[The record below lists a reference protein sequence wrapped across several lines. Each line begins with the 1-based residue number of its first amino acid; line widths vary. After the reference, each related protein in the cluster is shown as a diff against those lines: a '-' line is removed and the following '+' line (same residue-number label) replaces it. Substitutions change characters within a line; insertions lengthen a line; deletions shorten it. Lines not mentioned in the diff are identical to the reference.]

1 VLVEEEDQPRERPA
15 TDSFLWGLCLQI
27 TTVFRLVVAWL
38 QSTCVQWNQQ
48 RGARTAALRQ
58 WTTELAQTNAELAR
72 EIAERQR
79 VEHELRQAETK
90 YRSIFENAVE
100 GIFQTTPDG
109 RYLSVNPALARI
121 YGYETPEALISSLTD
136 IGGQLYVYASRRA
149 EFARLLHEHSTVSG
163 FESQVY
169 RRDGQVIWITETAR
183 AVRDASGVL
192 LYYEGM
198 VEDISERKRAEEE
211 LQQAKMAAE
220 AAARAKSEFLA
231 NISHE
236 LRTPMNGIIG
246 MTEVALDTAL
256 TPEQRE
262 YLTIVQDSAAALLEL
277 LNDILDFSK
286 IEAGRWEL
294 ESIDFSLRNTLEMAL
309 KTLAIRAHGKGL
321 ELAYHIPAMVPDA
334 LLGDPGRLRQ
344 IVVNLVGN
352 AIKFTEQGEVV
363 IRVTVEWYIQN
374 EVALHFTVTDT
385 GIGVPLDKQQLIFTP
400 FTQADNSTTRRFG
413 GTGLGLAISSELV
426 AMMGGRLWVESAVGQ
441 GSTFHFTA
449 RFGVHTEARAQP
461 APAWDSLHDVP
472 VLVVDDNATN
482 RRILEELLRGW
493 GMRPTTVDGG
503 PAALAA
509 LHQAMQEGLPFP
521 IVLLDAH
528 MPSMDGFRVAAQIKQ
543 HAALTHA
550 TIMMLTSGG
559 QSSDAAHCRELGM
572 TSYLMKPIKQSELL
586 NALCVV
592 LQTVSVAAHAAAL
605 LQIPSQT
612 QRQRPLHILL
622 VEDNVVN
629 QRLTVWMLQ
638 KWGHSVVVAGSGKAA
653 LAALARETFA
663 LVLMDVQM
671 SDMDG
676 LTTTAAIRA
685 QEQAT
690 GAHVPIVA
698 LTAHAMQE
706 DREQCLAAGM
716 DAYLSKPLQ
725 AQQLAQLIDRLAPCT
740 GPMAEMACASTPSG
754 AVFDQ
759 HATLARVQG
768 DRAML
773 QEVIQLL
780 CAETPELLAAIR
792 AAITRG
798 DSQALQR
805 AAHALKGTVRSFGAE
820 AAGDAALRL
829 EVMGRSGDLTH
840 AALACAALEQEVAA
854 LERDLAGFRQ
864 EQAT

>member
-1 VLVEEEDQPRERPA
+1 MVTVLRP
-15 TDSFLWGLCLQI
+15 
-27 TTVFRLVVAWL
+27 VMAWL
-38 QSTCVQWNQQ
+38 QGPFVPWGQQ
-48 RGARTAALRQ
+48 RDARTVALRQ

-169 RRDGQVIWITETAR
+169 RRDGQIIWITETAR

-220 AAARAKSEFLA
+220 AATRAKSEFLA

-246 MTEVALDTAL
+246 MTEVALNTAL

-262 YLTIVQDSAAALLEL
+262 YLTIAQDSANALLEL

-294 ESIDFSLRNTLEMAL
+294 ELIDFSLRDTLAMLL
-309 KTLAIRAHGKGL
+309 KTLAIRAHRKGL
-321 ELAYHIPAMVPDA
+321 ELAYDIPAVVPDA
-334 LLGDPGRLRQ
+334 LRGDPGRLRQ
-344 IVVNLVGN
+344 IVVNLIGN

-363 IRVTVEWYIQN
+363 IRVTVEWYSQS
-374 EVALHFTVTDT
+374 EVALHFTVADT
-385 GIGVPLDKQQLIFTP
+385 GIGIPPDKQQLIFAP
-400 FTQADNSTTRRFG
+400 FTQADSSMTRRFG

-426 AMMGGRLWVESAVGQ
+426 AMMDGRLWVESVVGQ

-449 RFGVHTEARAQP
+449 RFGVRTDDRAQP
-461 APAWDSLHDVP
+461 VPVWNSLHDLP

-482 RRILEELLRGW
+482 RRILEEQLRSW

-509 LHQAMQEGLPFP
+509 LHQAMQEGIPFP
-521 IVLLDAH
+521 LVLLDAY
-528 MPSMDGFRVAAQIKQ
+528 MPCMDGFGVAAQLKQ
-543 HAALTHA
+543 RPTLTHA
-550 TIMMLTSGG
+550 TILMLTSGG
-559 QSSDAAHCRELGM
+559 QSSDAARCRELGI
-572 TSYLMKPIKQSELL
+572 TSYLMKPIKQAELL
-586 NALCVV
+586 TAICTV
-592 LQTVSVAAHAAAL
+592 LQSASFAAHVAAL
-605 LQIPSQT
+605 LQIPAQT
-612 QRQRPLHILL
+612 QRQRPLRILL

-629 QRLTVWMLQ
+629 QRLTVWMLH
-638 KWGHSVVVAGSGKAA
+638 KWGHSVVVAGNGKAA

-676 LTTTAAIRA
+676 LTTTVTIRA
-685 QEQAT
+685 QEQSI
-690 GAHVPIVA
+690 GAHVPIIA
-698 LTAHAMQE
+698 LTAHAME
-706 DREQCLAAGM
+706 GDREQCLAAGM

-725 AQQLAQLIDRLAPCT
+725 AQQLLQLIDRLVPCSV
-740 GPMAEMACASTPSG
+740 PMAELACASAPAG
-754 AVFDQ
+754 AIFDQ
-759 HATLARVQG
+759 QATLARVQG
-768 DRAML
+768 DREVL
-773 QEVIQLL
+773 QEVIQLFY
-780 CAETPELLAAIR
+780 AETPELLAAIR

-798 DSQALQR
+798 DGQALQR
-805 AAHALKGTVRSFGAE
+805 AAHALKGTVRSFGAQ

-829 EVMGRSGDLTH
+829 EVMGRDGDLTQ
-840 AALACAALEQEVAA
+840 AALACTVLGQEVANLEQA
-854 LERDLAGFRQ
+854 LAVFRQ
-864 EQAT
+864 E

>member
-1 VLVEEEDQPRERPA
+1 V
-15 TDSFLWGLCLQI
+15 QI
-27 TTVFRLVVAWL
+27 ATVFRPVMAWL
-38 QSTCVQWNQQ
+38 QDTLAQWGQQ
-48 RGARTAALRQ
+48 RDARTAALRQ
-58 WTTELAQTNAELAR
+58 WTAELAQTNAELAR

-136 IGGQLYVYASRRA
+136 IGGQLYVYPSRRA

-169 RRDGQVIWITETAR
+169 RRDGRVIWITETAR
-183 AVRDASGVL
+183 AVRDVSGVL

-211 LQQAKMAAE
+211 LQKAKVAAE
-220 AAARAKSEFLA
+220 AATRAKSEFLA

-262 YLTIVQDSAAALLEL
+262 YLTIVQDSADALLEL

-294 ESIDFSLRNTLEMAL
+294 ESIDFSLRDTLEMAL
-309 KTLAIRAHGKGL
+309 KTLAIRAHRKGL
-321 ELAYHIPAMVPDA
+321 ELAYHIPATVPDA

-344 IVVNLVGN
+344 IVVNLIGN

-363 IRVTVEWYIQN
+363 IHVTVERHIQN

-385 GIGVPLDKQQLIFTP
+385 GIGIPPDKQQLIFTP
-400 FTQADNSTTRRFG
+400 FTQADNSMTRRFG
-413 GTGLGLAISSELV
+413 GTGLGLSISSGLV
-426 AMMGGRLWVESAVGQ
+426 AMMDGRLWVESAVGQ

-449 RFGVHTEARAQP
+449 RFGVRTDARAQP
-461 APAWDSLHDVP
+461 APAWDSRHDLP

-482 RRILEELLRGW
+482 RRILEEQLRGW
-493 GMRPTTVDGG
+493 GMRPTMVDGG
-503 PAALAA
+503 QAALAA
-509 LHQAMQEGLPFP
+509 LHQARQEGVPFP
-521 IVLLDAH
+521 LVLLDAH
-528 MPSMDGFRVAAQIKQ
+528 MPTMDGFSVAAQLKQ
-543 HAALTHA
+543 SPGLTHA

-559 QSSDAAHCRELGM
+559 QSSDAARCRELGI
-572 TSYLMKPIKQSELL
+572 TSYLTKPIRQSELL
-586 NALCVV
+586 HAIGTV
-592 LQTVSVAAHAAAL
+592 LQTASVAAQATSL
-605 LQIPSQT
+605 LQLPTRT
-612 QRQRPLHILL
+612 QYQRPLHILL

-638 KWGHSVVVAGSGKAA
+638 KWGHSVVVAGSGKAS

-676 LTTTAAIRA
+676 LATTTAIRA

-690 GAHVPIVA
+690 GAHIPIVA

-725 AQQLAQLIDRLAPCT
+725 AQQLFQLIDSLVPCT
-740 GPMAEMACASTPSG
+740 VPMSEMERAGTPSG

-759 HATLARVQG
+759 QATLACVKG
-768 DRAML
+768 DKAML
-773 QEVIQLL
+773 QEIVQLFFT
-780 CAETPELLAAIR
+780 ETPKLVAAIR
-792 AAITRG
+792 EAITHG

-805 AAHALKGTVRSFGAE
+805 TAHSLKGTVRSFGAQ

-829 EVMGRSGDLTH
+829 EVMGRDDDLTH
-840 AALACAALEQEVAA
+840 AALACAALEQEVANLEQA
-854 LERDLAGFRQ
+854 LAVFRQ

>member
-1 VLVEEEDQPRERPA
+1 
-15 TDSFLWGLCLQI
+15 
-27 TTVFRLVVAWL
+27 
-38 QSTCVQWNQQ
+38 
-48 RGARTAALRQ
+48 
-58 WTTELAQTNAELAR
+58 
-72 EIAERQR
+72 
-79 VEHELRQAETK
+79 
-90 YRSIFENAVE
+90 
-100 GIFQTTPDG
+100 
-109 RYLSVNPALARI
+109 VNPALARI
-121 YGYETPEALISSLTD
+121 YGYETPAALISSLTD
-136 IGGQLYVYASRRA
+136 IGGQLYVDASRRA
-149 EFARLLHEHSTVSG
+149 EFTRLLHEHSTVSG

-169 RRDGQVIWITETAR
+169 RRDGQIIWITETAR
-183 AVRDASGVL
+183 AVRDANGVL

-198 VEDISERKRAEEE
+198 VEDISERKRAEQE
-211 LQQAKMAAE
+211 LQQATMAAE

-246 MTEVALDTAL
+246 MTEVALNTAL

-262 YLTIVQDSAAALLEL
+262 YLTIVQDSADALLEL

-286 IEAGRWEL
+286 IEAARWEL
-294 ESIDFSLRNTLEMAL
+294 EAIDFSLRDILAMAL
-309 KTLAIRAHGKGL
+309 KTLAIRAHRKGL
-321 ELAYHIPAMVPDA
+321 ELASHIPGAVPDA

-344 IVVNLVGN
+344 IVVNLIGN

-363 IRVTVEWYIQN
+363 IRVTADWHSQH
-374 EVALHFTVTDT
+374 EVVLHCTVTDT
-385 GIGVPLDKQQLIFTP
+385 GIGIPPDKQQLIFAP
-400 FTQADNSTTRRFG
+400 FTQADNSMTRRFG

-426 AMMGGRLWVESAVGQ
+426 AMMDGRLWVESVVGQ

-449 RFGVHTEARAQP
+449 RFGVRTGARAQP

-482 RRILEELLRGW
+482 RRILEEQLRSW
-493 GMRPTTVDGG
+493 GMRPSTVDGG

-509 LHQAMQEGLPFP
+509 LHQAMQAGIPFP
-521 IVLLDAH
+521 LVLLDAH
-528 MPSMDGFRVAAQIKQ
+528 MPRMDGFGVAAQIKQ
-543 HAALTHA
+543 SPVLTHA

-559 QSSDAAHCRELGM
+559 QSSDVARCRELGM

-586 NALCVV
+586 TAVCTV
-592 LQTVSVAAHAAAL
+592 LQTASVAAQTATL
-605 LQIPSQT
+605 LPMPAQM
-612 QRQRPLHILL
+612 QRQRPLRILL

-638 KWGHSVVVAGSGKAA
+638 KWGHSVVVAGSGQAA
-653 LAALARETFA
+653 LAALAREPFA

-676 LTTTAAIRA
+676 LATTAAIRA
-685 QEQAT
+685 QEQST
-690 GAHVPIVA
+690 GAHVPIIA

-725 AQQLAQLIDRLAPCT
+725 AQQLFQLIDRLVPCT
-740 GPMAEMACASTPSG
+740 LPMSELACANAPAS
-754 AVFDQ
+754 AVFDP
-759 HATLARVQG
+759 HATLARVHG
-768 DRAML
+768 DSAML
-773 QEVIQLL
+773 QEVIQLF
-780 CAETPELLAAIR
+780 CAETPELLAAAR

-805 AAHALKGTVRSFGAE
+805 AAHALKGTVRSFGAQ
-820 AAGDAALRL
+820 AAGAAALRL
-829 EVMGRSGDLTH
+829 EVMGRSGDLTQ

-854 LERDLAGFRQ
+854 LERALAVFRP
-864 EQAT
+864 EQIT